1 STHCFP
7 GTSHIQIKTPRGIM
21 GRIHYCLMKV
31 PSLVIKILRLQH
43 IIGPEIITKAYQPLT
58 LQGNLDSG

>member
-1 STHCFP
+1 
-7 GTSHIQIKTPRGIM
+7 
-21 GRIHYCLMKV
+21 MKV